1 MGHLIIKEDKIDDI
15 ELLKTKALLLSSY
28 LIRNNQCKMKF
39 DMKEVETLIEN
50 DFLNLDE
57 FIFKF
62 KWTHDKCLWQIKIG
76 LNINHIIGNQQTSP

>member
-1 MGHLIIKEDKIDDI
+1 
-15 ELLKTKALLLSSY
+15 
-28 LIRNNQCKMKF
+28 MKF

-62 KWTHDKCLWQIKIG
+62 KWTHDKNLWQIKIG

>member
-1 MGHLIIKEDKIDDI
+1 
-15 ELLKTKALLLSSY
+15 
-28 LIRNNQCKMKF
+28 MKF

-62 KWTHDKCLWQIKIG
+62 KWTHDKRLWQIKIG

>member
-1 MGHLIIKEDKIDDI
+1 
-15 ELLKTKALLLSSY
+15 
-28 LIRNNQCKMKF
+28 MKF

-62 KWTHDKCLWQIKIG
+62 KWTNDKHLWQIKIG